1 MWVTL
6 ANDRSDDRLISCFK
20 KGKRCEWEKAML
32 ENQLKFF
39 NNSTLQD
46 DPLIISD
53 QDIVEAA
60 PIFNII
66 DEDKDEVNIELHSYD
81 SLSLISFG

>member
-20 KGKRCEWEKAML
+20 KGKRCESEKAML

-46 DPLIISD
+46 DPLVISD
-53 QDIVEAA
+53 QYIEDTVEAA
-60 PIFNII
+60 AIFIII
-66 DEDKDEVNIELHSYD
+66 DADKDEGNIKLH
-81 SLSLISFG
+81 FFK